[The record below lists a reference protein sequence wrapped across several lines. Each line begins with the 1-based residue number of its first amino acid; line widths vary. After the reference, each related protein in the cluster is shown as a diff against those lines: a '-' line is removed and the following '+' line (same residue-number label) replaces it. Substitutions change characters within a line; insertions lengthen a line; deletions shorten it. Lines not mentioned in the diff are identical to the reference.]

1 MELSLALV
9 GRDAD
14 RAGAIVGSWRWLFHN
29 RQRVRE
35 RRRQRRATRIL
46 SDAELRRLQVGGALR
61 LKRFFFTLLRHG
73 LDRARGILPEP
84 DAEEAQDVDDLAGVG
99 FGTVF
104 SEEEEF
110 DEIPE
115 SGVLELRNRPSRILT
130 SFRTQATVVLMV
142 AVLWLIGSRNLFAM
156 HLPLIGRLAPLDS
169 WWSTWR
175 HYFASWS
182 ANGVGSGSPGMP
194 GYGVLSFAGTF
205 VLGRMGV
212 LPRLAL
218 VGAVPMGA
226 WGVARLLRGRVSN
239 RARVVASVAYLAF
252 PLGVNMIGAGRVDV
266 LFILAGLPLVVRRL
280 FELLCVPGFRAG
292 PYPEPVPFGHRGWR
306 STEAGQRL
314 AAIMLVALLTAMAPA
329 TLVLVVLIVGGV
341 WVARYFEGDEFQRRV
356 RPWRLLGSLG
366 FNVAIFLLPMTVDF
380 FLAGRRALELF
391 GLARGPWSSPSFV
404 NLLRGADGTFGANW
418 SGWLLP
424 GAAVLAL
431 LLCRDQRRA
440 IATKAATIA
449 TLTLVLA
456 TLVSRHWLGS
466 FAPDLDV
473 LLSLYAVM
481 IALLVGLGVSALEND
496 LRQSGFGW
504 RQVLASVSVAAI
516 VVTIVPLLVSFS
528 SGRFDLPTTSVAE
541 SLSALAPPDAGGY
554 RVLWLGDPSVLPLPG
569 WTVAPGLEAA
579 TSNNGLPG
587 GDTLFSAPD
596 SGTTDQ
602 VLSALKSA
610 IAGRTVR
617 LGQLLAP
624 AGISTIVVMNA
635 SAPELAGVQSV
646 PLHPVPAG
654 LTTALGLQTDLSLEL
669 QTSAVVV
676 FANSM
681 YRGLVSQSAAG
692 SVTSTHLLASGVSSS
707 TVSSDSTIRAGVA
720 PASAFEL
727 EVNGSLVPRS
737 VSDGWVPTYHVGN
750 EATTAT
756 AQLVLHRFPWNGI
769 LAGFTLLLWAIVWLG
784 FGLIQRLEWLFTGR
798 RRQVVVARHARKD
811 DRG

>member
-1 MELSLALV
+1 
-9 GRDAD
+9 
-14 RAGAIVGSWRWLFHN
+14 
-29 RQRVRE
+29 
-35 RRRQRRATRIL
+35 
-46 SDAELRRLQVGGALR
+46 
-61 LKRFFFTLLRHG
+61 
-73 LDRARGILPEP
+73 
-84 DAEEAQDVDDLAGVG
+84 
-99 FGTVF
+99 
-104 SEEEEF
+104 
-110 DEIPE
+110 
-115 SGVLELRNRPSRILT
+115 
-130 SFRTQATVVLMV
+130 
-142 AVLWLIGSRNLFAM
+142 
-156 HLPLIGRLAPLDS
+156 
-169 WWSTWR
+169 
-175 HYFASWS
+175 
-182 ANGVGSGSPGMP
+182 
-194 GYGVLSFAGTF
+194 
-205 VLGRMGV
+205 
-212 LPRLAL
+212 
-218 VGAVPMGA
+218 
-226 WGVARLLRGRVSN
+226 
-239 RARVVASVAYLAF
+239 
-252 PLGVNMIGAGRVDV
+252 
-266 LFILAGLPLVVRRL
+266 
-280 FELLCVPGFRAG
+280 
-292 PYPEPVPFGHRGWR
+292 
-306 STEAGQRL
+306 
-314 AAIMLVALLTAMAPA
+314 
-329 TLVLVVLIVGGV
+329 
-341 WVARYFEGDEFQRRV
+341 
-356 RPWRLLGSLG
+356 
-366 FNVAIFLLPMTVDF
+366 
-380 FLAGRRALELF
+380 
-391 GLARGPWSSPSFV
+391 
-404 NLLRGADGTFGANW
+404 
-418 SGWLLP
+418 
-424 GAAVLAL
+424 
-431 LLCRDQRRA
+431 
-440 IATKAATIA
+440 
-449 TLTLVLA
+449 
-456 TLVSRHWLGS
+456 
-466 FAPDLDV
+466 
-473 LLSLYAVM
+473 
-481 IALLVGLGVSALEND
+481 
-496 LRQSGFGW
+496 
-504 RQVLASVSVAAI
+504 
-516 VVTIVPLLVSFS
+516 
-528 SGRFDLPTTSVAE
+528 
-541 SLSALAPPDAGGY
+541 LSALAPPDAGGY